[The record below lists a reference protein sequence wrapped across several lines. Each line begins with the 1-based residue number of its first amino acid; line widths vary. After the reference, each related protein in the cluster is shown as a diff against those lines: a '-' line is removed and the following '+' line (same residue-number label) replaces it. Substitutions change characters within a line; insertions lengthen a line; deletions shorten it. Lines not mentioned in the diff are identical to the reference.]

1 VDRVLSREQG
11 GGVDAQFIRQMQGWD
26 TLSAATGIGTI
37 GLPASPQEHLDM
49 AQQETGHAVASP
61 FNQYEPLS
69 LTFCPL
75 PITSHKYNIRRTKM
89 KRQTLVEYK
98 DASPEIQAIYDE
110 VMEVTG
116 SPDVFNFLKAFGNN
130 EKALRAFWSM
140 LRYTLLEGDV
150 PALLKQL
157 ILFRVSVEYGNTY
170 CASLHGQTVLRI
182 DPTITYDE
190 LMAMSDG
197 GNMDIPASYVTAIEL
212 VTQMA
217 LRPKTV
223 EAEDFDFEEQLR
235 DEGFSE
241 QEIDELISVAGFGVL
256 LNTMTDIVH
265 IPAEK
270 PLDPA
275 T

>member
-1 VDRVLSREQG
+1 
-11 GGVDAQFIRQMQGWD
+11 
-26 TLSAATGIGTI
+26 
-37 GLPASPQEHLDM
+37 
-49 AQQETGHAVASP
+49 
-61 FNQYEPLS
+61 
-69 LTFCPL
+69 
-75 PITSHKYNIRRTKM
+75 M

-110 VMEVTG
+110 VMEVIG

-130 EKALRAFWSM
+130 EKVLRAFWSM

-157 ILFRVSVEYGNTY
+157 ILFRISVEYGNTY
-170 CASLHGQTVLRI
+170 CASLHGRTVLRM

-190 LMAMSDG
+190 LIAMSDG
-197 GNMDIPASYVTAIEL
+197 GNMDIPASYRVAIEI

-217 LRPKTV
+217 LRSKTV
-223 EAEDFDFEEQLR
+223 EAEVFEEQLR

-265 IPAEK
+265 VPAEE
-270 PLDPA
+270 PLRPA

>member
-1 VDRVLSREQG
+1 
-11 GGVDAQFIRQMQGWD
+11 
-26 TLSAATGIGTI
+26 
-37 GLPASPQEHLDM
+37 
-49 AQQETGHAVASP
+49 
-61 FNQYEPLS
+61 
-69 LTFCPL
+69 
-75 PITSHKYNIRRTKM
+75 M

-130 EKALRAFWSM
+130 EKVLRAFWSM

-157 ILFRVSVEYGNTY
+157 ILFRISVEYGNTY
-170 CASLHGQTVLRI
+170 CASLHGRTVLRM

-190 LMAMSDG
+190 LIAMSDG
-197 GNMDIPASYVTAIEL
+197 GNMDIPASYRVAIEI

-217 LRPKTV
+217 LRSKTV
-223 EAEDFDFEEQLR
+223 EAEFFEEQLR

-265 IPAEK
+265 VPAEE
-270 PLDPA
+270 PLRPA

>member
-1 VDRVLSREQG
+1 
-11 GGVDAQFIRQMQGWD
+11 
-26 TLSAATGIGTI
+26 
-37 GLPASPQEHLDM
+37 
-49 AQQETGHAVASP
+49 
-61 FNQYEPLS
+61 
-69 LTFCPL
+69 
-75 PITSHKYNIRRTKM
+75 M

-98 DASPEIQAIYDE
+98 DASPGTQAIYDE

-116 SPDVFNFLKAFGNN
+116 SPDVFNFLKAFGDN
-130 EKALRAFWSM
+130 EKVLRALWSM
-140 LRYTLLEGDV
+140 LRYSLLEGNV

-170 CASLHGQTVLRI
+170 CASLHGRTVLRM

-190 LMAMSDG
+190 LMAMSHG
-197 GNMDIPASYVTAIEL
+197 ENMDIPASYEVAIEL

-223 EAEDFDFEEQLR
+223 AAEDFDFEERLR

-241 QEIDELISVAGFGVL
+241 QEIDELISIAGFGVL

-265 IPAEK
+265 VPAEE
-270 PLDPA
+270 PLGPA
-275 T
+275 A

>member
-1 VDRVLSREQG
+1 VGAHDTSKDDGMPAEEIT
-11 GGVDAQFIRQMQGWD
+11 IRRP
-26 TLSAATGIGTI
+26 T
-37 GLPASPQEHLDM
+37 
-49 AQQETGHAVASP
+49 
-61 FNQYEPLS
+61 
-69 LTFCPL
+69 
-75 PITSHKYNIRRTKM
+75 RRTKM

-110 VMEVTG
+110 VMEVSG

-130 EKALRAFWSM
+130 EKVLRAFWSM
-140 LRYTLLEGDV
+140 LRYTVLEGDV

-157 ILFRVSVEYGNTY
+157 ILFRTSVEYGNTY
-170 CASLHGQTVLRI
+170 CASLHGRTVLRM

-190 LMAMSDG
+190 LIAMSDG
-197 GNMDIPASYVTAIEL
+197 GNMDIPASYRVAIEI

-223 EAEDFDFEEQLR
+223 EAEDFEEQLR

-241 QEIDELISVAGFGVL
+241 QEIDELISLAGFGVL

-265 IPAEK
+265 VPAEE
-270 PLDPA
+270 PLRPA

>member
-1 VDRVLSREQG
+1 
-11 GGVDAQFIRQMQGWD
+11 
-26 TLSAATGIGTI
+26 
-37 GLPASPQEHLDM
+37 
-49 AQQETGHAVASP
+49 
-61 FNQYEPLS
+61 
-69 LTFCPL
+69 
-75 PITSHKYNIRRTKM
+75 M
-89 KRQTLVEYK
+89 KRQTAVMYK
-98 DASPEIQAIYDE
+98 DASPETQTIYDE

-130 EKALRAFWSM
+130 EKVLRAFWSM

-157 ILFRVSVEYGNTY
+157 ILFRISVEYGNTY
-170 CASLHGQTVLRI
+170 CASLHGRTVLRM

-190 LMAMSDG
+190 LIAMSDG
-197 GNMDIPASYVTAIEL
+197 GNMNMPASYEKAIEV

-217 LRPKTV
+217 LRPKTI

-265 IPAEK
+265 VPTEEPLEPAK
-270 PLDPA
+270 
-275 T
+275 

>member
-1 VDRVLSREQG
+1 
-11 GGVDAQFIRQMQGWD
+11 
-26 TLSAATGIGTI
+26 
-37 GLPASPQEHLDM
+37 
-49 AQQETGHAVASP
+49 
-61 FNQYEPLS
+61 
-69 LTFCPL
+69 
-75 PITSHKYNIRRTKM
+75 M
-89 KRQTLVEYK
+89 KRQTHVEYK

-110 VMEVTG
+110 VMEVIG

-130 EKALRAFWSM
+130 EKVLRAFWSM
-140 LRYTLLEGDV
+140 FRYTILEGDV

-157 ILFRVSVEYGNTY
+157 ILFRTSVEYGNTY
-170 CASLHGQTVLRI
+170 CASLHGRTVLRM

-190 LMAMSDG
+190 LIAMSDG
-197 GNMDIPASYVTAIEL
+197 GNMDIPASYRVAIEI

-223 EAEDFDFEEQLR
+223 EAEDFEEQLR

-265 IPAEK
+265 IPTEE
-270 PLDPA
+270 PLRPA

>member
-1 VDRVLSREQG
+1 
-11 GGVDAQFIRQMQGWD
+11 
-26 TLSAATGIGTI
+26 
-37 GLPASPQEHLDM
+37 
-49 AQQETGHAVASP
+49 
-61 FNQYEPLS
+61 
-69 LTFCPL
+69 
-75 PITSHKYNIRRTKM
+75 M

-130 EKALRAFWSM
+130 EKVLRAFWSM

-157 ILFRVSVEYGNTY
+157 ILFRISVEYGNTY
-170 CASLHGQTVLRI
+170 CASLHGRTVLRM

-190 LMAMSDG
+190 LIAMSDG
-197 GNMDIPASYVTAIEL
+197 GNMDIPASYRVAIEI

-217 LRPKTV
+217 LRSKTV
-223 EAEDFDFEEQLR
+223 EAEFFEEQLR

-265 IPAEK
+265 IPAEA
-270 PLDPA
+270 PLTPA

>member
-1 VDRVLSREQG
+1 MLLARVL
-11 GGVDAQFIRQMQGWD
+11 
-26 TLSAATGIGTI
+26 
-37 GLPASPQEHLDM
+37 P
-49 AQQETGHAVASP
+49 
-61 FNQYEPLS
+61 
-69 LTFCPL
+69 
-75 PITSHKYNIRRTKM
+75 RRTKM
-89 KRQTLVEYK
+89 KRQTVVEYK

-130 EKALRAFWSM
+130 EKVLRAFWSM

-170 CASLHGQTVLRI
+170 CASLHGRTVLRM
-182 DPTITYDE
+182 DPTITYNE
-190 LMAMSDG
+190 LIAMSEG
-197 GNMDIPASYVTAIEL
+197 GDMDIPASYGVAIEL

-223 EAEDFDFEEQLR
+223 EDEDLDFEEQLR

-265 IPAEK
+265 VPTEE

>member
-1 VDRVLSREQG
+1 
-11 GGVDAQFIRQMQGWD
+11 
-26 TLSAATGIGTI
+26 
-37 GLPASPQEHLDM
+37 
-49 AQQETGHAVASP
+49 
-61 FNQYEPLS
+61 
-69 LTFCPL
+69 
-75 PITSHKYNIRRTKM
+75 M

-110 VMEVTG
+110 VMEVIG

-130 EKALRAFWSM
+130 EKVLRAFWSM

-157 ILFRVSVEYGNTY
+157 ILFRISVEYGNTY
-170 CASLHGQTVLRI
+170 CASLHGRTVLRL

-190 LMAMSDG
+190 LIDMSNG
-197 GNMDIPASYVTAIEL
+197 ENMDIPASYVVAIEL

-223 EAEDFDFEEQLR
+223 ASKDFDFEGQLR

-265 IPAEK
+265 ISAEE
-270 PLDPA
+270 PLGPA

>member
-1 VDRVLSREQG
+1 
-11 GGVDAQFIRQMQGWD
+11 
-26 TLSAATGIGTI
+26 
-37 GLPASPQEHLDM
+37 
-49 AQQETGHAVASP
+49 
-61 FNQYEPLS
+61 
-69 LTFCPL
+69 
-75 PITSHKYNIRRTKM
+75 M
-89 KRQTLVEYK
+89 KRQKLVEYK

-110 VMEVTG
+110 VMEVSG

-130 EKALRAFWSM
+130 EKVLRAFWSM

-157 ILFRVSVEYGNTY
+157 ILFRISVEYGNTY
-170 CASLHGQTVLRI
+170 CASLHGRTVLRM

-190 LMAMSDG
+190 LIAMSDG
-197 GNMDIPASYVTAIEL
+197 GNMDIPASYRVAIEI

-217 LRPKTV
+217 LRSKTV
-223 EAEDFDFEEQLR
+223 EAEVFEEQLR

-265 IPAEK
+265 VPAEE
-270 PLDPA
+270 PLRPA